1 MMEAVLEIFQDYT
14 FQIVALGT
22 GILGLMSGVIGSFTT
37 LQKESL
43 LGDTLS
49 HAALPGI
56 VIGFLM
62 IGYKNWLFLMGG
74 AAISGLI
81 ATALIQ
87 WFNKSGIVKFDNAL
101 SIVLSS
107 FFGLGLVLL
116 TYVQNQPNAAQAG
129 LENFI
134 YGQASSM
141 LIQDIKMLAISS
153 VIGLFLVSLFW
164 KEIKIYTFNRDYART
179 LGLNTTFIQFLL
191 STIVIV
197 TIILGLES
205 VGVILMSALLV
216 GPAVAAR
223 QWTNRLSIMVSLAGV
238 FGLISAVIGTLVS
251 SMYVQIPT
259 GPSIVVVLSV
269 IILISLLF
277 APSRGI
283 IATRLAYN
291 AKKKKYSWMVD
302 QNQPTIEKYEG
313 IRKGGVKNDMA

>member
-1 MMEAVLEIFQDYT
+1 MIESVLAVLQDYT
-14 FQIVALGT
+14 FQVVAVGT
-22 GILGLMSGVIGSFTT
+22 GLLGLMSGVIGSFTT

-43 LGDTLS
+43 LGDALS

-56 VIGFLM
+56 VLGFLM
-62 IGYKNWLFLMGG
+62 VGSKDWLYLLTG

-87 WFNKSGIVKFDNAL
+87 WMNKSGIVKFDNAL
-101 SIVLSS
+101 SLILSS

-116 TYVQNQPNAAQAG
+116 TYVQNRPDAAQAG

-141 LIQDIKMLAISS
+141 LLQDIQMLAAAS
-153 VIGLFLVSLFW
+153 VIGLLLVLIFW
-164 KEIKIYTFNRDYART
+164 KEIKLYTFNRDYART
-179 LGLNTTFIQFLL
+179 LGLNTTFIQFLI
-191 STIVIV
+191 STIMIV

-223 QWTNRLSIMVSLAGV
+223 QWTNRLSVMVSLAGV
-238 FGLISAVIGTLVS
+238 FGMVSAIIGTLIS

-277 APSRGI
+277 APNRGLL
-283 IATRLAYN
+283 ATRRDYK
-291 AKKKKYSWMVD
+291 AKQKKYSWALEQHQIEKD
-302 QNQPTIEKYEG
+302 QNTDTKGQL
-313 IRKGGVKNDMA
+313 RKGGA